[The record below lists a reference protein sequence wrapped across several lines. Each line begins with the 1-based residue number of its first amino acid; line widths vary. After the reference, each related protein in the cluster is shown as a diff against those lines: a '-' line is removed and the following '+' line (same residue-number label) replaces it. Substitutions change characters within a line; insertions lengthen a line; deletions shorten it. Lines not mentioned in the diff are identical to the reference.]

1 MKPYADILSENE
13 IRFKYIRN
21 QYLENERYDE
31 LMNNLIISAGKNIN
45 EFSKN
50 VWMVDKDIK
59 NLNENGHIVGLH
71 SFRHPYV
78 ISKLSY
84 EEQKLEYTKNYNH
97 IFNITN
103 NSIKSMSHPFNSY
116 SKDTLSILS
125 DMNITCGFRS
135 NLNNKDDYK
144 LNKLELPREDCA
156 NIIKLLN

>member
-1 MKPYADILSENE
+1 MKKSSINFSIFENNKYKIFYNSMKPYADILSENE

-84 EEQKLEYTKNYNH
+84 E
-97 IFNITN
+97 
-103 NSIKSMSHPFNSY
+103 
-116 SKDTLSILS
+116 
-125 DMNITCGFRS
+125 
-135 NLNNKDDYK
+135 
-144 LNKLELPREDCA
+144 
-156 NIIKLLN
+156 